1 MACAMPPS
9 KLIIGGASAAA
20 VLGIRVA
27 RSLHGRWRLLPLAE
41 RKRIEPLAEAAKEQA
56 LDAARRIPIAPGAEA
71 DLHAANETLAAAL
84 VESAEADPEV
94 SADDVAQLRE
104 DLRRELER
112 LASADVKASRTGV
125 SRHQPPGR

>member
-41 RKRIEPLAEAAKEQA
+41 RKRIEPLAQSAKEQA
-56 LDAARRIPIAPGAEA
+56 LELRGDPDRPGAEA
-71 DLHAANETLAAAL
+71 DLRAANETLAAAL
-84 VESAEADPEV
+84 VESAEADPDI
-94 SADDVAQLRE
+94 SADDVAQLRD

-112 LASADVKASRTGV
+112 LASADVKASRTGI
-125 SRHQPPGR
+125 SAQPPGR